1 MASNHALLWKRNPA
15 NRCLFYG
22 ECGFPCEI
30 SEADQLLLFASSTKV
45 VLNCPPMVLGLKW
58 RRWSRPDSVGAS
70 SRDLHI
76 SMNTGLRIETF
87 KPDNLVRDRDFNLKH
102 Q

>member
-58 RRWSRPDSVGAS
+58 RRWSCPTRLGPHRGTC
-70 SRDLHI
+70 I